1 MSLGRFDGN
10 AYKTYDESL
19 GPVCGASLSCLNLL
33 VSMRIAYLECFSG
46 ISGDM
51 FLGAL
56 LDAGVP
62 PEVFTRT
69 VEALGVDARLEI
81 SRVDRSGISAT
92 KLDVIAAG
100 EKELP
105 REEFWAEALSNQQSA
120 ISPATPSPA
129 THSHDH
135 EREHAQ
141 GQSHS
146 HGHEHSHGNAE
157 PHTHSHEHSHSHS
170 HRAQAPSPADSHSH
184 EHSHSQAPPRA
195 AVPHEHSHS
204 HSHDHGHQHEH
215 GLKHTHSH
223 RGLKE
228 IRQIIHAADI
238 SQSAKD
244 RAIKIFEALGA
255 AEAKIH
261 NTDIED
267 IHFHEV
273 GAIDAIVDIVCASVG
288 AEALC
293 VDEWVCSP
301 LNVGG
306 GTVVCAHGAFPIPA
320 PATLELLKHAPVYS
334 GDIQKE
340 LVTPTGAAI
349 VGVLAS
355 RFSHFPAMKT
365 VKTGYGA
372 GTRDFKNSPNV
383 LRISVGE
390 TAERHEPGPP
400 DRAAFAR
407 SGVDEQPFPMEEITV
422 LEASVDDMT
431 PQIFGY
437 VMEQA
442 LQNGALDAFGTPVQ
456 MKKSRPGM
464 LLTVLCR
471 TEDSQNLTKLIL
483 AETTTLGVR
492 MRKESRAALVRR
504 HISIDTKWG
513 AVRMKLANLNGSIS
527 NYAPEYEDCR
537 QIATEQKVPLKT
549 VIQEAIKVYLEKT
562 NG

>member
-1 MSLGRFDGN
+1 
-10 AYKTYDESL
+10 
-19 GPVCGASLSCLNLL
+19 
-33 VSMRIAYLECFSG
+33 MRIAYLECFSG

-105 REEFWAEALSNQQSA
+105 REEFWAEALSSQQSA
-120 ISPATPSPA
+120 VSPATSSA
-129 THSHDH
+129 A
-135 EREHAQ
+135 HA
-141 GQSHS
+141 
-146 HGHEHSHGNAE
+146 HGHGEQHA
-157 PHTHSHEHSHSHS
+157 
-170 HRAQAPSPADSHSH
+170 
-184 EHSHSQAPPRA
+184 
-195 AVPHEHSHS
+195 HS
-204 HSHDHGHQHEH
+204 HSHDHGHSRGSANSHSHKHSHDHEH
-215 GLKHTHSH
+215 SHSQTPLGAAVPHEHDHEHSH

-228 IRQIIHAADI
+228 IRQIIQAASI

-244 RAIKIFEALGA
+244 RAIRIFEALGA
-255 AEAKIH
+255 AEAKVH
-261 NTDIED
+261 NTDVEK

-288 AEALC
+288 AEALG

-320 PATLELLKHAPVYS
+320 PATLELLKNAPVYS
-334 GDIQKE
+334 GEIQKE

-349 VGVLAS
+349 VNVLAS
-355 RFSHFPAMKT
+355 RFSQFPTMQTEKI
-365 VKTGYGA
+365 GYGA
-372 GTRDFKNSPNV
+372 GTRNFKNSPNV
-383 LRISVGE
+383 LRLTIGE
-390 TAERHEPGPP
+390 TAAAQHE
-400 DRAAFAR
+400 
-407 SGVDEQPFPMEEITV
+407 SPFPVEEITV
-422 LEASVDDMT
+422 LEANVDDMT
-431 PQIFGY
+431 PQVFGY
-437 VMEQA
+437 VMEQM

-471 TEDSQNLTKLIL
+471 TEDSQRLTKFIL

-492 MRKESRAALVRR
+492 MRRESRAALARR
-504 HISIDTKWG
+504 HVSVSTKWG
-513 AVRMKLANLNGSIS
+513 DVRMKLANLNGSIS

-537 QIATEQKVPLKT
+537 QIAKEKKVPLKT
-549 VIQEAIKVYLEKT
+549 VMQEAIKVYLENT